1 MKTDSTIKNS
11 RGTPKYIVASIIFIL
26 AIIAAKLIINNPPEQ
41 RRGAPSKAP
50 QMSVEVVKVQP
61 EQYQIELN
69 SFGTVRPRTQSALV
83 AQVSGQI
90 KFISDNFR
98 DGGFFEA
105 GDLLVQLDDRDYKAD
120 LDIARATLSEA
131 KQLLLEEQARA
142 DIASEDWNRYKS
154 LPEEQRLSS
163 TNTPNKLLLRG
174 PQIEAAKARVLSA
187 QAQLSKAELAVER
200 SAIIAPY
207 AGRILNKSVD
217 VGQVVGANTT
227 LASIFAVDFVEIR
240 LPLNNSDLALIDL
253 PEEFRSSSPSASL
266 INQAEVFFSSELT
279 PEQVWHGRIV
289 RTESAIDS
297 TSQQLYVVAQID
309 DPYGLDENERSASV
323 KIGQYVTARIKGKLL
338 NNAMVIPNS
347 AIYQGSYVYVVDEGI
362 LKRREINTR
371 WQNESDAVVSDGLK
385 FGEQL
390 VTTALGQIS
399 SGTPVT
405 ISNKDN
411 QNPQLADLDPER
423 RRRLQERA
431 DAQGVSVEQLMAE
444 RRKNRHKNQAEDK
457 S

>member
-1 MKTDSTIKNS
+1 MTTTGSQRVRKYLLAVTILV
-11 RGTPKYIVASIIFIL
+11 VALAGAIFIS
-26 AIIAAKLIINNPPEQ
+26 KNPPEQ

-50 QMSVEVVKVQP
+50 QMNVEVMTIQP
-61 EQYQIELN
+61 QQYQVELN

-90 KFISDNFR
+90 KSISDNFR

-105 GDLLVQLDDRDYKAD
+105 GEILVQLDDRDYRAD

-154 LPEEQRLSS
+154 LPEEQRLNNA
-163 TNTPNKLLLRG
+163 NTPNALLLRG
-174 PQIEAAKARVLSA
+174 PQVEAAKARVLSA

-217 VGQVVGANTT
+217 IGQVVGTNTT

-253 PEEFRSSSPSASL
+253 PEEFRSSLPDTSI
-266 INQAEVFFSSELT
+266 INQAEVSFSSELNL
-279 PEQVWHGRIV
+279 EQVWRGRIV
-289 RTESAIDS
+289 RTESAIDAA
-297 TSQQLYVVAQID
+297 SQQLYVVAQID
-309 DPYGLDENERSASV
+309 DPYGLNQAKSSASV
-323 KIGQYVTARIKGKLL
+323 KIGQYVTAKIKGKLL
-338 NNAMVIPNS
+338 NNAIVIPNS
-347 AIYQGSYVYVVDEGI
+347 AIYQGSYVYIVEEGV
-362 LKRREINTR
+362 LKRRDVTTR
-371 WQNESDAVVSDGLK
+371 WQNETDAVITDGLALGDK
-385 FGEQL
+385 L

-399 SGTPVT
+399 SGTPV
-405 ISNKDN
+405 SVGNN
-411 QNPQLADLDPER
+411 RQNFRQSPQVADLDPER
-423 RRRLQERA
+423 RKRLQERA
-431 DAQGVSVEQLMAE
+431 KAQGVSVEQLMAE
-444 RRKNRHKNQAEDK
+444 RRKKRNQSSSEDK